1 MRLSEEER
9 AANRAAFKAMGPAQ
23 KADYIFAYYKL
34 PLVLALVAVVALG
47 SVAWRAITHKDALLY
62 VAFVNVAPPLDVDEA
77 LTSGFV
83 EATGADAGRE
93 EVLCYR
99 ELYLS
104 NSATVADH
112 QYAYASKLKAMA
124 AVEGHQ
130 LDVVLMNREAY
141 DLLSTSG
148 YLLDLTSGSAGAA
161 GAAGTEV
168 AAGTAGAAGAAN
180 AAGSADKT
188 GVAGPVGATGAA
200 GAAFADD
207 ARLCSNT
214 VVIDSNQVEY
224 ELGEASTYE
233 AKTVEVANAFEVTQ
247 SPLLHGFSGNEALY
261 LGVIANSPRQDQAL
275 AYLAYVAG

>member
-1 MRLSEEER
+1 MKLSEEER

-34 PLVLALVAVVALG
+34 PLVLALVAIVALG

-83 EATGADAGRE
+83 EATGADPGRE

-141 DLLSTSG
+141 DLLSVSG
-148 YLLDLTSGSAGAA
+148 YLLDLTAGAA
-161 GAAGTEV
+161 GATG
-168 AAGTAGAAGAAN
+168 AAGTAGTASAAN
-180 AAGSADKT
+180 AAESADKT
-188 GVAGPVGATGAA
+188 GVAGPAGATL
-200 GAAFADD
+200 ADD
-207 ARLCSNT
+207 TRLCSNT

>member
-1 MRLSEEER
+1 
-9 AANRAAFKAMGPAQ
+9 MGPAQ

-83 EATGADAGRE
+83 EATGADPGRE

-130 LDVVLMNREAY
+130 LDAVLMNREAY

-148 YLLDLTSGSAGAA
+148 YLLDLAAGPAGAA

-168 AAGTAGAAGAAN
+168 AAGTEDKTGAASAAN
-180 AAGSADKT
+180 AAESADKT
-188 GVAGPVGATGAA
+188 GVAGPAGAT
-200 GAAFADD
+200 FADD
-207 ARLCSNT
+207 TRLCSNT

-233 AKTVEVANAFEVTQ
+233 AETVEVANALEVTQ

>member
-1 MRLSEEER
+1 MKLSEEER

-34 PLVLALVAVVALG
+34 PLVLALVAIVALG

-83 EATGADAGRE
+83 EATGANAGRE

-130 LDVVLMNREAY
+130 LDAVLMNREAY
-141 DLLSTSG
+141 DLLSASG
-148 YLLDLTSGSAGAA
+148 YLLDLAA
-161 GAAGTEV
+161 D
-168 AAGTAGAAGAAN
+168 TA
-180 AAGSADKT
+180 
-188 GVAGPVGATGAA
+188 GAA

-214 VVIDSNQVEY
+214 VVVDSNQVEY
-224 ELGEASTYE
+224 ELGEADTYE
-233 AKTVEVANAFEVTQ
+233 AETVEVANALEVTQ
-247 SPLLHGFSGNEALY
+247 SPLLRGFSGNEALY
-261 LGVIANSPRQDQAL
+261 LGIIANSPRQDQAL
-275 AYLAYVAG
+275 AYVAYVAG

>member
-1 MRLSEEER
+1 VRLSEEER

-83 EATGADAGRE
+83 EATGADPGRE

-148 YLLDLTSGSAGAA
+148 YLLDLAA
-161 GAAGTEV
+161 G
-168 AAGTAGAAGAAN
+168 
-180 AAGSADKT
+180 
-188 GVAGPVGATGAA
+188 PA

-207 ARLCSNT
+207 TRLCSNT

-233 AKTVEVANAFEVTQ
+233 AETVEVANALEVTQ

>member
-1 MRLSEEER
+1 VKLSEEER

-83 EATGADAGRE
+83 EATGADPGRE

-124 AVEGHQ
+124 AMEGHQ

-148 YLLDLTSGSAGAA
+148 YLLDLAAGPAGAA
-161 GAAGTEV
+161 GAAGTE
-168 AAGTAGAAGAAN
+168 
-180 AAGSADKT
+180 DKT
-188 GVAGPVGATGAA
+188 GAADKAGATDKA

-224 ELGEASTYE
+224 ELGEASTYDAE
-233 AKTVEVANAFEVTQ
+233 TVEVANALEVTQ

>member
-1 MRLSEEER
+1 VKLSEEER

-83 EATGADAGRE
+83 EATGADPGRE

-148 YLLDLTSGSAGAA
+148 YLLDLTADEAGAA
-161 GAAGTEV
+161 SSDD

-180 AAGSADKT
+180 AAGSADKP
-188 GVAGPVGATGAA
+188 GVAGPA
-200 GAAFADD
+200 GAKFADD
-207 ARLCSNT
+207 TRLCSNT

-233 AKTVEVANAFEVTQ
+233 AKTVEVANALEVTQ